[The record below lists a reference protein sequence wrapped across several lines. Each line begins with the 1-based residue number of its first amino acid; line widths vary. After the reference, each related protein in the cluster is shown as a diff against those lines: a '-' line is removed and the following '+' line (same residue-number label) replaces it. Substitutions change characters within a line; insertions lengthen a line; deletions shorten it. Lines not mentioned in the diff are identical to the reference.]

1 VKGKVL
7 FVAGLAVGYVLG
19 TRAGRE
25 RYEQIKSAAARVWN
39 TPTVQHG
46 VDQAKD
52 FALSR
57 VGDVSDTVLD
67 GAKKLIKAATQSSSS
82 TTKPATRT
90 NATKTSASQSNAEES
105 DSAGTTGSTKPAA
118 KSAPAKSTAA
128 KTTAS
133 KTGAA
138 KSSASGTTRTT
149 KKPAAGKATPSSGS

>member
-39 TPTVQHG
+39 TPTVQNG

-82 TTKPATRT
+82 TTKP
-90 NATKTSASQSNAEES
+90 ATKTSASQSNAEES

>member
-1 VKGKVL
+1 MGCRVKGKVL

-39 TPTVQHG
+39 TPTVQNG

-82 TTKPATRT
+82 TTKPAT
-90 NATKTSASQSNAEES
+90 KTSASGSNAEES
-105 DSAGTTGSTKPAA
+105 ESASTTGSTKPAA
-118 KSAPAKSTAA
+118 KSTPAKSTAA

>member
-1 VKGKVL
+1 MGCRVKGKVL

-39 TPTVQHG
+39 TPTVQNG

-67 GAKKLIKAATQSSSS
+67 GAKKLIKAATQSSNS
-82 TTKPATRT
+82 TTKPAT
-90 NATKTSASQSNAEES
+90 KTSASGSNAGES

>member
-1 VKGKVL
+1 MGCRVKGKVL

-39 TPTVQHG
+39 TPTVQNG

-82 TTKPATRT
+82 TTKPAT
-90 NATKTSASQSNAEES
+90 KTSASQSNAGES